1 VSEFLAQ
8 VCAEAEARVALAVR
22 SEPFEALRAR
32 ATTLPE
38 PPPFGAALRGGSII
52 AEVKRASPSRGRIVE
67 SCDALER
74 ARQFEAGGAAAVSVL
89 TEPEHFRGSLADLQQ
104 VAAGV
109 TLPVLRKDF
118 IIDPYQLFEARAAG
132 AAAALLLVGALEH
145 TQLVQLLLTAQEAGV
160 EPLIEIHGTAE
171 VDRAVAALAV
181 VPHNGRPPVIGVNAR
196 DLRRLSVDPEVFAS
210 TVGAVPDGAIVV
222 AESGVHDPTDVEQYV
237 RLGAD
242 AVLVGEY
249 LMRAADP
256 SSATAGLAAAAR
268 ATAQT
273 EAL

>member
-8 VCAEAEARVALAVR
+8 VCAEAEARVAVAVR

-171 VDRAVAALAV
+171 VDRAVAALAA

-256 SSATAGLAAAAR
+256 CSATAGLAAAAR

>member
-1 VSEFLAQ
+1 MSEFLAQ
-8 VCAEAEARVALAVR
+8 VCAEAEARVAVAVR

>member
-1 VSEFLAQ
+1 MSEFLAQ
-8 VCAEAEARVALAVR
+8 VCAEAEARVAVAVR

-256 SSATAGLAAAAR
+256 CSATAGLAAAAR

>member
-1 VSEFLAQ
+1 MSEFLAH
-8 VCAEAEARVALAVR
+8 VCAEAEARVAMAVR
-22 SEPFEALRAR
+22 CEPFEALRAR
-32 ATTLPE
+32 ATALPE
-38 PPPFGAALRGGSII
+38 PPPFGAALRGGHII

-74 ARQFEAGGAAAVSVL
+74 ARQYEAGGAAAVSVL

-118 IIDPYQLFEARAAG
+118 IVDPYQLFEARAAG

-145 TQLVQLLLTAQEAGV
+145 TQLVRLLLTAQEAGV
-160 EPLIEIHGTAE
+160 EPLIETHSTAE

-210 TVGAVPDGAIVV
+210 AVGAVPDGAIVV

-256 SSATAGLAAAAR
+256 SFATAGLAAAAR